1 MNARRLIVVGLAAF
15 SVAGCSLFGGDDEEA
30 ELPPAELLE
39 FDQTMDLKRVWKA
52 NVGEGTEMLRLG
64 LLPAGD
70 GVRIYTASYDGIVTA
85 FNPDNGKQ
93 IWQTELGLA
102 ITAGPGLGEGIAVV
116 AGGDGDIVAL
126 NSADGSEI
134 WRTTV
139 LGETLAT
146 PLVTEEGVV
155 IYTIDGRLRVLS
167 RFDGEE
173 RWGLQQDLPALTL
186 RGSAAPVLIGNTMA
200 VGFDNGRLMS
210 IDLATGATEWE
221 SMISPPSGRSD
232 LERLSDVDGQLSA
245 VGQDLYAAGYNGR
258 VMSLA
263 AESGQLL
270 WAREF
275 STYTGVGVD
284 WNNIYFV
291 TDEGRLLSLLRR
303 NGTDVWRSDVLLRR
317 EPTSPVSFD
326 LSVAVGDFEGY
337 VHFFSSIDGRPVARV
352 RVGKGPISVAPV
364 VIGNRLY
371 VQSENGELSVFAVPE
386 TEVPQEEAADES
398 EDT

>member
-1 MNARRLIVVGLAAF
+1 MNARRLIAVGLATLC
-15 SVAGCSLFGGDDEEA
+15 VAGCSLFGGDEEE
-30 ELPPAELLE
+30 ELPPAELLDFE
-39 FDQTMDLKRVWKA
+39 QTMDLQRVWKA
-52 NVGEGTEMLRLG
+52 KVGEGTEMLRLG

-70 GVRIYTASYDGIVTA
+70 GARVYTASYDGIVTA

-93 IWQTELGLA
+93 IWQTELELA
-102 ITAGPGLGEGIAVV
+102 ITAGPGVGEGIVVV
-116 AGGDGDIVAL
+116 AGGDGDIVVL
-126 NSADGSEI
+126 SSADGSEV
-134 WRTTV
+134 WRATV

-173 RWGLQQDLPALTL
+173 RWALQQDLPALTL

-210 IDLATGATEWE
+210 IDLATGSTEWE

-291 TDEGRLLSLLRR
+291 TDEGRLLALLRR

-326 LSVAVGDFEGY
+326 LSVAVGDLEGY

-371 VQSENGELSVFAVPE
+371 VQSENGELSVFAVPK
-386 TEVPQEEAADES
+386 TEVPQEEPADES